1 MKSINKKYYAF
12 VIPMYLIT
20 ACILINSVLKFHIE
34 SPGQIILFV
43 FTTISCVIMQIISI
57 NVGKLSI
64 DLTDA
69 VIAFIFLSLGI
80 SAAVVFELINW
91 ILTTILDEYILE
103 NHKDWSKKLGNLS
116 ISIIATYAASGLMYN
131 FINNSNIAFLCAGFI
146 ITFLVVNILL
156 IKIELSLQNSNYFK
170 LGKEGEK
177 LLYINLSVSIVLA
190 SILCMVYS
198 ARGFIGATLVLIDII
213 ILHYCFHIY
222 RKLQIESEA
231 VKALLKITNSL
242 VKYGDFRE
250 KCKHLIKS
258 LNELIPYTIGAIYT
272 FDMGNDN
279 FSYPVAFN
287 SMQPIDIG
295 ELGLNL
301 ESSAVT
307 INVIK
312 EGKIHIS
319 KDIRRDKKIKIDGKL
334 VNYMEALVL
343 VPIIIEEN
351 SVGVI
356 LIGGDQELVKFLSNG
371 VGDLLNILSNQM
383 ALAIEND
390 GFYREIKNKAEVD
403 HLTKLY
409 NRRVFDKEVDNLVT
423 AKIPFSLV
431 MYDLDDFKLI
441 NDTYGHLAGDTVL
454 ETISDIIIKS
464 VRKTDV
470 PCRYGGEEIAIL
482 FKDLCK
488 EDAYIISERIREKI
502 ENTSMLSTEGNEI
515 YVTISGGISEFPVDG
530 TTKEE
535 IIGNADRVLYDECKK
550 KGKNRVYT
558 YKESRAI

>member
-12 VIPMYLIT
+12 VIPKLFIT
-20 ACILINSVLKFHIE
+20 ALILINSTLKF
-34 SPGQIILFV
+34 QINSTGLKLFI
-43 FTTISCVIMQIISI
+43 FTVLACTIMQIVPI

-69 VIAFIFLSLGI
+69 VTAFIYLSIGTS
-80 SAAVVFELINW
+80 SAIIFSFINW
-91 ILTTILDEYILE
+91 VIITLIEEYILE
-103 NHKDWSKKLGNLS
+103 KHKDWSKKLGNLS
-116 ISIIATYAASGLMYN
+116 ISIIPTYAAASLMGN
-131 FINNSNIAFLCAGFI
+131 FKYNSNAVFLCAGFVV
-146 ITFLVVNILL
+146 TFLIVNIAL
-156 IKIELSLQNSNYFK
+156 IKIELSLQDNQYFK

-177 LLYINLSVSIVLA
+177 LLYTNLSVSIVLA

-198 ARGFIGATLVLIDII
+198 ARGIFGSTLVLLDLII
-213 ILHYCFHIY
+213 IHYCFHIY

-231 VKALLKITNSL
+231 VKALLKITNSI

-250 KCKHLIKS
+250 KCKHLVKS

-272 FDMGNDN
+272 FDMENDN

-287 SMQPIDIG
+287 SVKPIDIG

-307 INVIK
+307 IKVIK
-312 EGKIHIS
+312 EEKIYIS
-319 KDIRRDKKIKIDGKL
+319 KDIRKDKRIKIDGKL

-343 VPIIIEEN
+343 VPIIIEEK

-409 NRRVFDKEVDNLVT
+409 NRRVFDREVDNLIT
-423 AKIPFSLV
+423 SKIPFSLV
-431 MYDLDDFKLI
+431 MYDLDDFKSI
-441 NDTYGHLAGDTVL
+441 NDSYGHLAGDEVL
-454 ETISDIIIKS
+454 ESISDIIIKS

-488 EDAYIISERIREKI
+488 DDAYIISERIREKI
-502 ENTSMLSTEGNEI
+502 ESTSMLSTDGKEI
-515 YVTISGGISEFPVDG
+515 YVTVSGGISEFPVDG
-530 TTKEE
+530 ITKEE

-550 KGKNRVYT
+550 KGKNRVFT
-558 YKESRAI
+558 YKESKAI